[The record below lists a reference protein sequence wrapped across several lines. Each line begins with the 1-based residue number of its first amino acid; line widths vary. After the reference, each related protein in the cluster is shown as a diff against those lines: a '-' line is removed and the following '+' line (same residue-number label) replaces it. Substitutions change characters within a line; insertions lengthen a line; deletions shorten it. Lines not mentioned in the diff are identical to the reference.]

1 MGNLTEFFERNAYTP
16 EYFLGDRVYGT
27 WKGIPFVGSV
37 SMDHLCLSDMEPE
50 VIVGFDLPIKHYGTI
65 INYVSVK
72 HEDLHALEKM

>member
-1 MGNLTEFFERNAYTP
+1 MGNLTEFFERNAYIP

-37 SMDHLCLSDMEPE
+37 SIDHLSISDMEPE
-50 VIVGFDLPIKHYGTI
+50 VIIGVDLPIKYNGTT

-72 HEDLHALEKM
+72 HKDLHTLEKM